1 MPARAKRPCRH
12 KGCAAITNDVSGY
25 CDQHRQQ
32 HAGDGWRNYQSG
44 KSRQER
50 GYGRLWEIKRAR
62 ILQRDKYLCQN
73 HRRQSKAGIVITSE
87 TAMALSAVRA
97 CVTLLA
103 ESVAQL
109 PCELYRRGAN
119 GGRERATDH
128 PVYDLIHSEPNK
140 KDTSFEY
147 FEQQQGLL
155 GLEGNCYSIIDRDG
169 KGYPRELIPVNPQKV
184 IVLKGPDGMPYYELP
199 EIGETLPMRMMHHV
213 KVFSLD
219 GYIGSSPIQTNAD
232 VLGLNL
238 AVEEHASQVFR
249 RGTTMSGVIE
259 RPKDAPT
266 IKSQDAIDRLLAKW
280 TDRYSG
286 VRNAFSVALLQEG
299 MSYKQLSQDNEKA
312 QLLQS
317 RQWGVEEVCRLYK
330 IPPHM
335 VQMLAKATNNNIE
348 HQGLQFVMYTLLA
361 WLKRHEGALMRDLL
375 LPSERS
381 DLYIEFNVSGLLR
394 GDQKSR
400 YESYALGR
408 QWGWLSVND
417 IRRMENLPPIAGGD
431 KYLTPLNMVDSK
443 QILPGDNTPTAKQ
456 LAEINSILS
465 RN

>member
-1 MPARAKRPCRH
+1 
-12 KGCAAITNDVSGY
+12 
-25 CDQHRQQ
+25 
-32 HAGDGWRNYQSG
+32 
-44 KSRQER
+44 
-50 GYGRLWEIKRAR
+50 
-62 ILQRDKYLCQN
+62 
-73 HRRQSKAGIVITSE
+73 
-87 TAMALSAVRA
+87 
-97 CVTLLA
+97 
-103 ESVAQL
+103 
-109 PCELYRRGAN
+109 
-119 GGRERATDH
+119 ERATDH
-128 PVYDLIHSEPNK
+128 PVYDLIHSQPNK
-140 KDTSFEY
+140 KDTAFEY

-169 KGYPRELIPVNPQKV
+169 KGYPRELIPVNPKKV

-249 RGTTMSGVIE
+249 RGCTMSGVIE
-259 RPKDAPT
+259 RPQEATP
-266 IKSQDAIDRLLAKW
+266 IKSQEKIDQLLAKW

-286 VRNAFSVALLQEG
+286 MRNAFSVALLQEG

-335 VQMLAKATNNNIE
+335 VQMLEKATNNNIE

-375 LPSERS
+375 LPSERGE
-381 DLYIEFNVSGLLR
+381 LYIEFNVSGLLR

-417 IRRMENLPPIAGGD
+417 IRRMENL
-431 KYLTPLNMVDSK
+431 
-443 QILPGDNTPTAKQ
+443 
-456 LAEINSILS
+456 
-465 RN
+465 

>member
-1 MPARAKRPCRH
+1 MFIPQMFRGKQ
-12 KGCAAITNDVSGY
+12 KGRGGFFETMLGGVS
-25 CDQHRQQ
+25 
-32 HAGDGWRNYQSG
+32 S
-44 KSRQER
+44 S
-50 GYGRLWEIKRAR
+50 
-62 ILQRDKYLCQN
+62 
-73 HRRQSKAGIVITSE
+73 QSKAGVIITPE
-87 TAMALSAVRA
+87 TALALSAVRA

-109 PCELYRRGAN
+109 PCELYRRDKN
-119 GGRERATDH
+119 GGRQRATDH
-128 PVYDLIHSEPNK
+128 PVYDLIHSQPNK

-155 GLEGNCYSIIDRDG
+155 GLEGNCYSIIERDG
-169 KGYPRELIPVNPQKV
+169 KGYPVELIPISPKKV
-184 IVLKGPDGMPYYELP
+184 VVMKGKDGLPFYHIP
-199 EIGETLPMRMMHHV
+199 EIGEILPMRMMHHV

-232 VLGLNL
+232 VLGLNI
-238 AVEEHASQVFR
+238 AVEEHASAMFR

-259 RPKDAPT
+259 RPKDSGA
-266 IKSQDAIDRLLAKW
+266 IKSQDAIDKLLAKW

-286 VRNAFSVALLQEG
+286 IRNSFSVALLQEG

-335 VQMLAKATNNNIE
+335 VQVLAKATNNNIE

-361 WLKRHEGALMRDLL
+361 WLKRHEGALQRDLL
-375 LPSERS
+375 LPSERGE
-381 DLYIEFNVSGLLR
+381 LYIEFNVSGLLR

-417 IRRMENLPPIAGGD
+417 IRRMENLPPIDGGE

-443 QILPGDNTPTAKQ
+443 QIIPGDKSPTAQ
-456 LAEINSILS
+456 QMVEINSILG
-465 RN
+465 R

>member
-1 MPARAKRPCRH
+1 NR
-12 KGCAAITNDVSGY
+12 
-25 CDQHRQQ
+25 
-32 HAGDGWRNYQSG
+32 
-44 KSRQER
+44 
-50 GYGRLWEIKRAR
+50 
-62 ILQRDKYLCQN
+62 
-73 HRRQSKAGIVITSE
+73 
-87 TAMALSAVRA
+87 
-97 CVTLLA
+97 
-103 ESVAQL
+103 
-109 PCELYRRGAN
+109 
-119 GGRERATDH
+119 
-128 PVYDLIHSEPNK
+128 

-155 GLEGNCYSIIDRDG
+155 GLEGNCYSIIERDG
-169 KGYPRELIPVNPQKV
+169 KGYPKELIPINPKKV
-184 IVLKGPDGMPYYELP
+184 IVLKGPDGMPYYQLP
-199 EIGETLPMRMMHHV
+199 EVGEILPMRMMHHV

-238 AVEEHASQVFR
+238 AVEEHAAATFR

-259 RPKDAPT
+259 RPKEAAT

-280 TDRYSG
+280 TERHSG
-286 VRNAFSVALLQEG
+286 IHNMFSVALLQEG

-361 WLKRHEGALMRDLL
+361 WLKRHEGALQRDLL
-375 LPSERS
+375 LPSERR

-408 QWGWLSVND
+408 QWGWLSTND

-431 KYLTPLNMVDSK
+431 KYLTPLNMVDSA
-443 QILPGDNTPTAKQ
+443 QILPGDKSPTAKQ
-456 LAEINSILS
+456 LAEIETLLA
-465 RN
+465 RA